1 MGKWANTLFTQDNLY
16 ILNGMNSESVDLIY
30 LDPPFNSKRMYSAPV
45 GSKAAGASFKDM
57 WTWQDVDES
66 YMEALINDHPHLV
79 GYIKSVGVTHGKSM
93 MSYVTYLAQRIIQL
107 HRVLK
112 STGGLYLHCDPT
124 ASHYI
129 KILLDGV
136 FGKGGFRNEIIWGYK
151 SGGVSKKWFGRKH
164 DVILY
169 YAKAAKNTF
178 KVLKERSY
186 NRDNKPY
193 RFKGVDEWQDKEGKW
208 YTLASMRDV
217 WEINPVGRTSKERTG
232 YPTQKP
238 LALLHRIVE
247 ASSREGE
254 IVLDPFCGCG
264 TACVA
269 AAGLNRRYIG
279 IDIETAARGIL
290 IERLKGGISLEN
302 ADHGFVHRTDIPQRT
317 DIKREPPTLS
327 VKERLYRQQKKRCN
341 GCRHEYQVKD
351 LEIDHIIPKSK
362 GGGDYYANYQLLC
375 GHCNRMKGDRRM
387 EYLNAKIRERESE
400 ERRISFG

>member
-151 SGGVSKKWFGRKH
+151 SGGG
-164 DVILY
+164 
-169 YAKAAKNTF
+169 
-178 KVLKERSY
+178 
-186 NRDNKPY
+186 
-193 RFKGVDEWQDKEGKW
+193 
-208 YTLASMRDV
+208 
-217 WEINPVGRTSKERTG
+217 
-232 YPTQKP
+232 
-238 LALLHRIVE
+238 
-247 ASSREGE
+247 
-254 IVLDPFCGCG
+254 
-264 TACVA
+264 
-269 AAGLNRRYIG
+269 
-279 IDIETAARGIL
+279 
-290 IERLKGGISLEN
+290 
-302 ADHGFVHRTDIPQRT
+302 
-317 DIKREPPTLS
+317 
-327 VKERLYRQQKKRCN
+327 QQKMVWQK
-341 GCRHEYQVKD
+341 
-351 LEIDHIIPKSK
+351 
-362 GGGDYYANYQLLC
+362 A
-375 GHCNRMKGDRRM
+375 
-387 EYLNAKIRERESE
+387 
-400 ERRISFG
+400 